1 MVLLWPFSF
10 LRIISIVIHFYE
22 SFRKKLLVKYQQLEE
37 SLQAAQSK
45 AHGLE
50 KLKSR
55 LAGEVDDLT
64 GNIEDVS
71 FHINYDIYYI

>member
-1 MVLLWPFSF
+1 M
-10 LRIISIVIHFYE
+10 
-22 SFRKKLLVKYQQLEE
+22 VKYQQLEE
-37 SLQAAQSK
+37 SLQAVQSK

-71 FHINYDIYYI
+71 FHTYYDI